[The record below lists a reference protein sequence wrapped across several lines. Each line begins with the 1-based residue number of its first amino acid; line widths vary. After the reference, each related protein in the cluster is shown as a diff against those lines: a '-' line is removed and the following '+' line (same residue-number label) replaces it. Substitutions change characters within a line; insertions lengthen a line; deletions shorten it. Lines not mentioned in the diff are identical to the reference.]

1 MMNTVSHHLGTQK
14 KLMFNLNELKKDTT
28 NDNRYERR
36 LAKLVSQDREVVQI
50 KGVVESAVAN
60 IQDGQRSFV
69 IYGEPQ
75 SGKTEMMIALTAK
88 LLDVGFKLV
97 VVLLNDSVQLLD
109 QNLERFQRSG
119 LAPSPKKF
127 SEVLHPEITIG
138 DHPWV
143 IFCKKNSKDLQKLLE
158 KIEGHPNRVV
168 IDDEADYATPNS
180 KVNQSEKSRI
190 NELTGELIG
199 AEGTYIGVTATPAR
213 LDLNKTHQNQNEHW
227 IDFPP
232 HSNYTGQDKFFPVSI
247 ADLSY
252 RLTLLPDAGDD
263 PKYLREAL
271 FSFMVNAAYLNVI
284 VNDEEQ
290 NYSMLIH
297 TSGKKADHSVD
308 YKQIVKI
315 FEALKDDKNP
325 NNAGYFNRIWEI
337 ANERYPEHADDLTK
351 YTFTNRDRT
360 NTVVMNSD
368 KEVNAAENRTAT
380 DPTTPFTVVIG
391 GNIVSRGVTFINL
404 ISMFFT
410 RDVKHKLQQDTY
422 IQRARMFGSRG
433 KYLKYFELTIP
444 KNLYLD
450 WQKCFIFHRLSLESR
465 KQDKQS
471 PVWLD
476 GERITAVASAS
487 IDKTN
492 VSVDKGEMSFAL
504 FDFEKQSI
512 EDITNLDIKPL
523 QKIKA
528 LAELLGKNCL
538 PGYLI
543 NFIESFCPDGDKSL
557 AVHPPMSM
565 GGYTEKDGEMD
576 KATIRRTKGFIGS
589 SQMEA
594 TKYPDA
600 IHHVNVIYNDTGK
613 ARVFY
618 KYEGNIR
625 FLKTAKK

>member
-1 MMNTVSHHLGTQK
+1 
-14 KLMFNLNELKKDTT
+14 MFNLNELKKETT

-36 LAKLVSQDREVVQI
+36 LAKLVADSREVGSI
-50 KGVVESAVAN
+50 KGVVENAVTN
-60 IQDGQRSFV
+60 INSGEKSFV

-97 VVLLNDSVQLLD
+97 IVLLNDSVQLLG

-127 SEVLHPEITIG
+127 SEVLPPEITIG
-138 DHPWV
+138 DHQWV

-158 KIEGHPNRVV
+158 KIESNPNRVV

-180 KVNQSEKSRI
+180 KVNQHEKSRI
-190 NELTGELIG
+190 NELTGDLIG
-199 AEGTYIGVTATPAR
+199 EQGTYIGVTATPAR

-232 HSNYTGQDKFFPVSI
+232 HSNYTGQDKFFPVSVEG
-247 ADLSY
+247 LPY
-252 RLTLLPDAGDD
+252 RLTFLPDAGDD

-271 FSFMVNAAYLNVI
+271 FSFMVNAAYLNEI
-284 VNDEEQ
+284 VNDPEK
-290 NYSMLIH
+290 NYSLLIH

-308 YKQIVKI
+308 YKLIVKI
-315 FEALKDDKNP
+315 FEALKDDKNT
-325 NNAGYFNRIWEI
+325 NHAGYFKRIWEI
-337 ANERYPEHADDLTK
+337 ANERYPGHADDLTK
-351 YTFTNRDRT
+351 YIITNRDR
-360 NTVVMNSD
+360 NNLVVMNSD
-368 KEVNAAENRTAT
+368 KEVNAADNRTAT
-380 DPTTPFTVVIG
+380 DPTAPFTVIIG
-391 GNIVSRGVTFINL
+391 GNIVSRGVTFNNL
-404 ISMFFT
+404 LSMFFT

-433 KYLKYFELTIP
+433 NYLKYFELTIP
-444 KNLYLD
+444 KHLYLD

-465 KQDKQS
+465 KQNKLS

-476 GERITAVASAS
+476 GERIAAVASAS
-487 IDKTN
+487 IDKAN
-492 VSVDKGEMSFAL
+492 VLVDKGEMSFTL
-504 FDFEKQSI
+504 FDFDKQSI
-512 EDITNLDIKPL
+512 EEITSQNIKPI

-528 LAELLGKNCL
+528 LAELLGKNCV

-543 NFIESFCPDGDKSL
+543 NYIESFCPDGDKSV
-557 AVHPPMSM
+557 AVHPPMSI
-565 GGYTEKDGEMD
+565 GGYTDKDGEMD
-576 KATIRRTKGFIGS
+576 KATITRTKGFIGK
-589 SQMEA
+589 SQMEV

-600 IHHVNVIYNDTGK
+600 IHHINVFFNDTGK

-618 KYEGNIR
+618 KYEGSIR